1 MIKWAAMLTHGSQDD
16 YNTWH
21 GTDFHD
27 YSGASTEKKKLQA
40 LRALN
45 SQVTE
50 NQSSLKET
58 LYTLFYLVATEII
71 FLKIKAKIQW
81 CGL

>member
-1 MIKWAAMLTHGSQDD
+1 MAVRMTTTPGMGQIFMIILEHLQR
-16 YNTWH
+16 
-21 GTDFHD
+21 
-27 YSGASTEKKKLQA
+27 KKKLQA